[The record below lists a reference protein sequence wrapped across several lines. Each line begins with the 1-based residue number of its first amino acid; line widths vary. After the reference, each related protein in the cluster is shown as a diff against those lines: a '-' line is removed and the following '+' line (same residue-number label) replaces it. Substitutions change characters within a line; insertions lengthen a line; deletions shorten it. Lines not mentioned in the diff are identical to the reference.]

1 MKSQNEE
8 KVTKRKMRSS
18 GYICLGI
25 HANQYTQSMTRPR
38 LCESL
43 CPLKPFLVQLEED
56 ELGDTRAKILNL
68 DALPDLTAP
77 DEDTITLPKDSLVI
91 AACDLEY
98 RSLLASSVGLF
109 CIVTGSLDELNV
121 DSLLVLAR

>member
-1 MKSQNEE
+1 MRKSLSFE
-8 KVTKRKMRSS
+8 T
-18 GYICLGI
+18 I
-25 HANQYTQSMTRPR
+25 
-38 LCESL
+38 
-43 CPLKPFLVQLEED
+43 LVQLEED

>member
-1 MKSQNEE
+1 MTSQNEE
-8 KVTKRKMRSS
+8 NSNKAKNEIIRIHLSWDLYKPIYTINEETMRK
-18 GYICLGI
+18 
-25 HANQYTQSMTRPR
+25 
-38 LCESL
+38 
-43 CPLKPFLVQLEED
+43 PLSFETILVQLEED
-56 ELGDTRAKILNL
+56 ELRDTRPKVLNL

-77 DEDTITLPKDSLVI
+77 DEDTITLTKDSLVT

-121 DSLLVLAR
+121 DSLLLLTR